1 MKTKLGGVNALY
13 PSLTVIVGALV
24 EGRPNFI
31 AVAHVGIMNHGSPQY
46 ISMGLG
52 KSHYSNRGIKENGE
66 FSVNLPPESLVAET
80 DYVGIVS
87 GKNVDKSTVFE
98 LFYGELPAAPMI
110 KACPV
115 NMECRL
121 ERIVDFPTHEVF
133 VGEIVQTYADEEML
147 TGGKVDVTKVKPLLF
162 DMASVKYYALGPPVA
177 QCWNI
182 GKSMKK
188 K

>member
-13 PSLTVIVGALV
+13 PSLTVIVGTVV

-31 AVAHVGIMNHGSPQY
+31 TVAHVGIMNHGTPQY

-52 KSHYSNRGIKENGE
+52 KAHYSNRGIKENGV

-80 DYVGIVS
+80 DYLGMVS
-87 GKNVDKSTVFE
+87 GKNVDKSGVFE
-98 LFYGELPAAPMI
+98 LFYGEMPAAPMI

-133 VGEIVQTYADEEML
+133 VGEIVETHADEAVL
-147 TGGKVDVTKVKPLLF
+147 KAGKIDVTKVRPLLF
-162 DMASVKYYALGPPVA
+162 DMASVKYYGLGPEIAP
-177 QCWNI
+177 CWNI

>member
-13 PSLTVIVGALV
+13 PSLTVIVGTVV
-24 EGRPNFI
+24 EGKPNFI
-31 AVAHVGIMNHGSPQY
+31 TIAHVGIMNHGTPQY
-46 ISMGLG
+46 ISVGLG
-52 KSHYSNRGIKENGE
+52 KAHYSNRGIKENGV

-80 DYVGIVS
+80 DYVGMVS
-87 GKNVDKSTVFE
+87 GKTVDKSGIFE

-115 NMECRL
+115 TMECRL
-121 ERIVDFPTHEVF
+121 DRIVDFPTHDAF
-133 VGEIVQTYADEEML
+133 VGEIVQTYADEAVL
-147 TGGKVDVTKVKPLLF
+147 KAGKIDLTKVKPLLF
-162 DMASVKYYALGPPVA
+162 DMASVRYYGLGPEIA
-177 QCWNI
+177 QCWSI